1 MDYLCSEVVHCSV
14 KQKIGCVVLIVLI
27 FHSLNIENTELD
39 GYTSDLCRASIE
51 YCVHLLD
58 NIDVEELLND
68 DIVKG
73 NLF

>member
-1 MDYLCSEVVHCSV
+1 M
-14 KQKIGCVVLIVLI
+14 VLIVLI